1 MTDIILLDGSIGQE
15 IVNRSEDRAT
25 PLWSTA
31 VMMDN
36 PEIVADVHLD
46 YFKSGATIATTNTY
60 AVHRDRLR
68 PENLE
73 DQFDLLLD
81 NAVSMAEQARQSNGS
96 GRVALSLGPLVASY
110 RPETC
115 PAPEIAEDLYRE
127 IISKQAG
134 RVDIIV
140 AETMASLRQAEGA
153 LRAMQGSGKL
163 NWLAMTVDD
172 FDGTKLRSGEL
183 LRDMQGFVDL
193 YQPDAVLI
201 NCSRPEVV
209 AAALEIIKDF
219 GKPFGAYANGFTK
232 ITKEFLQDSA
242 TIESLHER
250 DDLEPETYGDFAMA
264 WVAQGATIVGGC
276 CEIGPDHIAD
286 IARRLDEGGYSIC

>member
-1 MTDIILLDGSIGQE
+1 MTDITLLDGSIGQE

-31 VMMDN
+31 VMMEH

-68 PENLE
+68 PENME

-81 NAVSMAEQARQSNGS
+81 KAMSMAEQAKKSNGS
-96 GRVALSLGPLVASY
+96 GRIALSLGPLVASY

-115 PAPEIAEDLYRE
+115 PEPEVAKNLYLE
-127 IISKQAG
+127 IISKQAA
-134 RVDIIV
+134 RADIIV

-153 LRAMQGSGKL
+153 LRAMQGSGKQ
-163 NWLAMTVDD
+163 NWLALTVDD
-172 FDGTKLRSGEL
+172 FDGTKLRSGEPL
-183 LRDMQGFVDL
+183 ADMQSIVDQ
-193 YQPDAVLI
+193 YQPDAILI

-209 AAALEIIKDF
+209 AAALEIIKKF
-219 GKPFGAYANGFTK
+219 GMPFGAYANGFKK
-232 ITKEFLQDSA
+232 ITKEFLEDSP
-242 TIESLHER
+242 TIDALHER
-250 DDLEPETYGDFAMA
+250 DDLGPESYGDFAMT
-264 WVAQGATIVGGC
+264 WVGQGATIIGGC
-276 CEIGPDHIAD
+276 CEIGPDHIAH
-286 IARRLDEGGYSIC
+286 IARRLKEGGHSIC